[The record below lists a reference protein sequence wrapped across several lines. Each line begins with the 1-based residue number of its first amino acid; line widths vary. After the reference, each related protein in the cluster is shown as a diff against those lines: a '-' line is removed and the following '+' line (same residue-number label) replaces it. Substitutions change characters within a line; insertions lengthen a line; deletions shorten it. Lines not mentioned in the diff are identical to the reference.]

1 MKAVDTLL
9 KRASI
14 PLSLLLLLAPSPQT
28 LAKSNEK
35 PGLLLN
41 LEAQILYDD
50 NIYRS
55 ARTESDDN
63 IFVLQ
68 PTAYWLAVSGA
79 HQFSLNYVGDYGRY
93 FEEDNLNY
101 SDHKFTTTA
110 KLDHSSRLNTDHTF
124 EYHKSVDK
132 PGSNDATF
140 LPGESPDKWHTTQ
153 FKSKVTY
160 GNTDSHGQLVG
171 QLAYDK
177 ERYTNNDGNFRD
189 NNELQATGTFFY
201 RVAPRTRMLFEF
213 DYVDSDYQNDDI
225 FGSNQSNQ
233 KYSYLTGVTWE
244 ATAKTTG
251 VFKLG
256 YREQT
261 YENKRFGNISG
272 LALWLDGH
280 WQPTAHTKVTFGASR
295 DTEDSARQGASGS
308 TQTVI
313 HGGVEHGMTE
323 RVRLTSQFKLSNED
337 FDGNQSREDDRQYF
351 SLGAKYSLR
360 RWLDIGCEYQFE
372 QRDSSQ
378 GSFNFTSHV
387 FMLSVTTRFEN

>member
-1 MKAVDTLL
+1 MKAAFTLL
-9 KRASI
+9 MHPHI
-14 PLSLLLLLAPSPQT
+14 LPSLLLLLAPSFPA
-28 LAKSNEK
+28 LAESNKE

-41 LEAQILYDD
+41 LEAQTLYDD

-55 ARTESDDN
+55 ARKETDDG

-68 PTAYWLAVSGA
+68 PTINWHAARGA
-79 HQFSLNYVGDYGRY
+79 HQFNLNYSGDYGRY

-101 SDHKFTTTA
+101 SDHNFAATA
-110 KLDHSSRLNTDHTF
+110 KLDHSNRLNTDHAF
-124 EYHKSVDK
+124 EYHKGVDK

-140 LPGESPDKWHTTQ
+140 LPGDSPDKWNTTQ
-153 FKSKVTY
+153 LKSKVTY

-171 QLAYDK
+171 QLAYKK
-177 ERYTNNDGNFRD
+177 ERYTNNNGSFRD
-189 NNELQATGTFFY
+189 NNELQGTGTFFY
-201 RVAPRTRMLFEF
+201 RIAPRTRMLFELN
-213 DYVDSDYQNDDI
+213 YADSDYQNDDI

-233 KYSYLTGVTWE
+233 EYNYLTGVTWE

-251 VFKLG
+251 IFKIG
-256 YREQT
+256 YREQK

-308 TQTVI
+308 TQTII
-313 HGGVEHGMTE
+313 HGGIEHGMTE
-323 RVRLTSQFKLSNED
+323 RVRLTSQFKFSNDD
-337 FDGNQSREDDRQYF
+337 FDGSQSREDDRRYL

-372 QRDSSQ
+372 ERDSSQ
-378 GSFNFTSHV
+378 SRFNFTSHV
-387 FMLSVTTRFEN
+387 FMLSATTRFEN